1 MKTLLI
7 LRHAKS
13 SWKHPDLADAERP
26 LKNRGRRAAEMIGTL
41 FKHKRLNP
49 QLAWCSRAVR
59 ARETLEIVLKSAKLE
74 VETRFDERIYMA
86 SPREI
91 LKVLSE
97 TEDNRN
103 EILLVGHN
111 PGLEEVLFELS
122 RQDRAMPTCAVAKV
136 ALGIEKWSQI
146 GEGKGK
152 LEWFVKPK
160 DLVIPD

>member
-1 MKTLLI
+1 
-7 LRHAKS
+7 
-13 SWKHPDLADAERP
+13 
-26 LKNRGRRAAEMIGTL
+26 MIGTL